1 MGKKWETVFFYLMHT
16 TCKDSNE
23 EELDKQGKSRD
34 PIFPHI
40 LSYTFSFS
48 LEIFSIADAD
58 TLKTICNSN
67 LAHGH
72 ALQYETSIS
81 LSPR

>member
-23 EELDKQGKSRD
+23 EELDKQGKVGILFSHTFF
-34 PIFPHI
+34 PIHSP
-40 LSYTFSFS
+40 SYLKF
-48 LEIFSIADAD
+48 LVEADAD
-58 TLKTICNSN
+58 TLKTICNTN

-72 ALQYETSIS
+72 ALQ
-81 LSPR
+81 